1 MNISSDYLYAD
12 IIPLY
17 SNETLP
23 YENLTNPFNEQ
34 TIVMDAYINAEFFY
48 NLIPCYYFVVVFIIR

>member
-1 MNISSDYLYAD
+1 MF
-12 IIPLY
+12 
-17 SNETLP
+17 

-48 NLIPCYYFVVVFIIR
+48 NLIPCYYFVVVFIIRYFYLRKE